1 MEGDLIVRQAV
12 SDTGPGY
19 TVTAPADSHPASHL
33 PALAGVSSCP
43 PSPWLLFSQG
53 TGTLFH
59 LLQGWPWQG
68 LWERDGWQVEAKEGV
83 VPADVS
89 IGLASGYLE
98 PSSFDMD

>member
-1 MEGDLIVRQAV
+1 
-12 SDTGPGY
+12 
-19 TVTAPADSHPASHL
+19 
-33 PALAGVSSCP
+33 
-43 PSPWLLFSQG
+43 
-53 TGTLFH
+53 